1 MPAVQAKKEDK
12 KKQRIDTI
20 SIILFVLWL
29 ILLKPSAS
37 QLTFGSYCT
46 KEVPN
51 SPVKKVFWVLESS
64 STYSTCSPCFRQDR
78 SLLQT
83 CPSVTQLIRHAST
96 SIENYPHSRHWTL
109 FFRKEGVSN
118 GFIKSETH
126 VLKTASTFT
135 CSPCSANEKS
145 PPTTLSKAR
154 LEYSKLST
162 HIPIALV

>member
-12 KKQRIDTI
+12 KQQRIDTI

-96 SIENYPHSRHWTL
+96 STENYPHSRHWTL
-109 FFRKEGVSN
+109 F
-118 GFIKSETH
+118 SEKKGSPT
-126 VLKTASTFT
+126 VLLKVKLMCWKLQAH
-135 CSPCSANEKS
+135 SPVLLVLQMKRALL
-145 PPTTLSKAR
+145 PPCQKQDWSIQNYLHTYL
-154 LEYSKLST
+154 
-162 HIPIALV
+162 